1 MISVSDNF
9 LSSPE
14 LEYHRNILLSKVNTD
29 TLQSIGMWMN
39 SYEMESGDSKDIHK
53 KLGIVWKTTC
63 EKIQTYFLDTLNIE
77 VEPYSIRYQCMTDRY
92 VIHPHLDGSVRE
104 KSLDASYTSI
114 LYLNDT
120 WDESLGGNFEIDNIS
135 LASLPNRLIIYSRD
149 ELHSVSKPTKE
160 WKIPRMLLLV
170 SWNKI

>member
-14 LEYHRNILLSKVNTD
+14 LEYHRNILLSKVNND

-92 VIHPHLDGSVRE
+92 IIHPHLDGSVRE

-120 WDESLGGNFEIDNIS
+120 NTFFSFLLYIIFKSTIFIFFPKIMNTRI
-135 LASLPNRLIIYSRD
+135 LI
-149 ELHSVSKPTKE
+149 
-160 WKIPRMLLLV
+160 
-170 SWNKI
+170 